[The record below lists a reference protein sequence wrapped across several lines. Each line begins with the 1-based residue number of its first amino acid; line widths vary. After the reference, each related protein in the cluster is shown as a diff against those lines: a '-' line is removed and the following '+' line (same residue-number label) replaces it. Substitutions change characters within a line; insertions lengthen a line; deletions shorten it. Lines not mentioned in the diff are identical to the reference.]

1 MSAKRTSL
9 KTRLATAIAEGQ
21 ACRRVG
27 ERKPRGRADG
37 PAWAAEPDVRTEVE
51 SFRRTALDQA
61 VGRMAK
67 RVAWATERIAHLAD
81 NAKSESVRLA
91 AVRSILSDIMAIS
104 DFTGLEER
112 IAGLKEQDR
121 VLHQQGT
128 SCTGRGQQAS
138 AHGRGDRFSDPLRLS
153 LSRL

>member
-1 MSAKRTSL
+1 MSRAKRTSL

-21 ACRRVG
+21 ACAEWASENRVAVRTARR
-27 ERKPRGRADG
+27 
-37 PAWAAEPDVRTEVE
+37 WAAEPDVRTEVE

-91 AVRSILSDIMAIS
+91 AAAVHSVR
-104 DFTGLEER
+104 
-112 IAGLKEQDR
+112 
-121 VLHQQGT
+121 H
-128 SCTGRGQQAS
+128 
-138 AHGRGDRFSDPLRLS
+138 HGHL
-153 LSRL
+153 

>member
-1 MSAKRTSL
+1 LAEAMAPDTALAITHAARQILRAIRTAQ
-9 KTRLATAIAEGQ
+9 R
-21 ACRRVG
+21 
-27 ERKPRGRADG
+27 
-37 PAWAAEPDVRTEVE
+37 WAAEPDVRTEVE

-91 AVRSILSDIMAIS
+91 ALRSILSDIMAIS
-104 DFTGLEER
+104 NFTGLEER
-112 IAGLKEQDR
+112 IARLEEQDR

-128 SCTGRGQQAS
+128 SCAG
-138 AHGRGDRFSDPLRLS
+138 
-153 LSRL
+153 